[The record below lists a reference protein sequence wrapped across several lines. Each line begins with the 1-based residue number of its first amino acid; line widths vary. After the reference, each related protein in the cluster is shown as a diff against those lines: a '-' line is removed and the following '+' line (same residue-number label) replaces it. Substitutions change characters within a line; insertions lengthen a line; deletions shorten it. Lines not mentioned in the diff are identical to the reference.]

1 MKDMR
6 VDWDSVV
13 STANRKVVL
22 CYDRGEKQSWLWFIK
37 GIIERDQ
44 TYQYPEMADRSEFLL
59 LRDSLLGT
67 SMVINFYCTNQWS
80 WLNKMRGIIY
90 DEVIVSRQALRRME
104 YPENLPSALSGC
116 RLSGDISDSSLFLL
130 TQNDERAMDTI
141 APVIGKTSRGA
152 ERSLSEDFDFP
163 VSLFRRCM
171 TNYFVNWKIP
181 TREEFIF
188 ALTMEGISGSTD
200 REKKAIEEAK
210 FYLESQK

>member
-1 MKDMR
+1 MG

-13 STANRKVVL
+13 NSANRKIVL

-44 TYQYPEMADRSEFLL
+44 TYQYPQMADRSEWLV

-80 WLNKMRGIIY
+80 WLDKVRGRIY
-90 DEVIVSRQALRRME
+90 DEVIVTRQALSKME

-116 RLSGDISDSSLFLL
+116 RLSGDISDSALFLL
-130 TQNDERAMDTI
+130 TQNDERAMDTTGSF
-141 APVIGKTSRGA
+141 IGKTSRGG
-152 ERSLSEDFDFP
+152 ERSASEDFDFP
-163 VSLFRRCM
+163 ISLFRRRM
-171 TNYFVNWKIP
+171 VDYFVNWKKP

-210 FYLESQK
+210 LYLESQK